1 MRNLRQIARKQWGR
15 AAAMAIM
22 AVLATSTAVFAQA
35 TGTSTI
41 RGTVEDSSG
50 GVLPGATVTLTNVG
64 TRNVSTSV
72 TDGRGGYLAVVFP
85 GTFDLK
91 VELEGFKT
99 YEQKG
104 IVIVPNDTR
113 GIDVRLEVGAQTETV
128 TVTAVTEVI
137 QTETGARE
145 GVLSAAQ
152 IDNLSIIGRS
162 SLELLRILPGVVAP
176 DASAFESVSFGGG
189 ANNTQGY
196 TVNGIRS
203 SNNTV
208 SLDGSNLI
216 DIGSNSGVIVGLN
229 NDMVQEVKVQSSN
242 FAAEYGTGGMS
253 VSAVTKAGTSEF
265 HGTLYDY
272 VRHHKFAANDRS
284 NSIAGVEKPKSSF
297 QYPGGNVGGPI
308 FWPGFNSNRDKL
320 FFFAGIEV
328 QRQDVDRGTT
338 FGVVPTLRQRAGDFS
353 EFLTSRGQNLN
364 QPVGAVLIP
373 QGFPGAGTPAP
384 GANLA
389 PYTHPLGRV
398 LANLYPEPNYSDA
411 NNRYNYALS
420 VLEPTNRLEM
430 KYRFDWNVT
439 NNTKAYVRLA
449 LDSEEVEGARGV
461 WWGASEVA
469 LPSPNLGTNKGRSI
483 SGNFVTVLSPTM
495 TNEAVVTFSRLKL
508 DNTYKDPAVM
518 SLSNYGLSPL
528 DAALTDSPYIPGVIT
543 NWGGGVSNMWSAAN
557 DMYAH
562 NDALLFS
569 NKVTKIAGAHG
580 LKFGVSVERLQK
592 QQNFQ
597 NNEEGYFVFAP
608 SWTPGSTGNAVG
620 DLLTGRLTQFD
631 QGTPSP
637 DGEYRMW
644 NFDFFAQDSW
654 KLRSNVTLEY
664 GVRGGYWTNNR
675 ELNNLGGIFDPGV
688 YDPRRGQYLDP
699 GTFQS
704 LNGVRYVERGDAPNG
719 ILPNRD
725 PFVMPRV
732 NLAWDIDGQ
741 GSNVLRG
748 GYGMFFNRNMGNVEY
763 DNTLRLPPYIYS
775 LSIETFAA
783 SNYGGGTGLN
793 YNTLDEVTL
802 QNRLGSTGINTLTS
816 DSFKFPKTHSF
827 SVSYARRIFFNQ
839 VAEIAYVGTRG
850 RDLVSR
856 VNLNVVPEGALLQ
869 GRIGNADLSVPVNRV
884 QLDNAAVNSLRP
896 YQAYPGITQYDFEGR
911 SDYNS
916 MQLTL
921 SRQTG
926 KRLQYFVAYTL
937 GQTKGTLGD
946 EYRNRDPFN
955 DAFTY
960 GIRDEDRRHILNV
973 SWNAFLPD
981 AARGAMD
988 NPFGRGL
995 LNGWQ
1000 LSGITTFASG
1010 QPVRLTFE
1018 GSAGSNGIAQAY
1030 YGTPD
1035 KVLSLRGGGGT
1046 ATGIAPIFTCDPR
1059 LDGKDVGE
1067 KLFDVSCIGFPAF
1080 GQQGDVIPPYDLR
1093 TPSRFNNDLTLFK
1106 NFQIRGE
1113 QKLQFRV
1120 GLFNIF
1126 NTSFITF
1133 AQSGEDVD
1141 LHLNTTCNRTVDN
1154 VPNGVGGFNNGV
1166 CDPTGGFRFTDNT
1179 IANFGKI
1186 NLKRGRRV
1194 IEFALKYYF

>member
-1 MRNLRQIARKQWGR
+1 MCNQQYVETRWAR
-15 AAAMAIM
+15 AAAMTFVAL
-22 AVLATSTAVFAQA
+22 LAASTAVFAQA
-35 TGTSTI
+35 TGTSTV

-50 GVLPGATVTLTNVG
+50 GVLPGATVTITNTG
-64 TRNVSTSV
+64 TKAVSSSV

-113 GIDVRLEVGAQTETV
+113 GIDVKLEVGAQTETV

-145 GVLSAAQ
+145 GVLSASQ
-152 IDNLSIIGRS
+152 IDNLSVIGRS

-176 DASAFESVSFGGG
+176 DASAFELVSFGGG

-272 VRHHKFAANDRS
+272 VRDHKFAANDRS
-284 NSIAGVEKPKSSF
+284 NAWAGVDKPKSSF

-308 FWPGFNSNRDKL
+308 FFPGFNSNRDKL

-328 QRQDVDRGTT
+328 QRQKNDPGAR
-338 FGVVPTLRQRAGDFS
+338 FGVVPTVKQRAGDFS
-353 EFLTSRGQNLN
+353 EFLVSNGQNLN
-364 QPVGAVLIP
+364 QPVGPVNIP

-384 GANLA
+384 GANLT
-389 PYTHPLGRV
+389 PYTVPLGKV
-398 LANLYPEPNYSDA
+398 LANLYPAPNYVDPA
-411 NNRYNYALS
+411 NRYNYVLS
-420 VLEPTNRLEM
+420 QLEPTNRLEM
-430 KYRFDWNVT
+430 KYRVDWNVT

-483 SGNFVTVLSPTM
+483 SGNVVTVLSPTM
-495 TNEAVVTFSRLKL
+495 TNEAVVTFSRLRL
-508 DNTYKDPAVM
+508 DNTYKDPSVM
-518 SLSNYGLSPL
+518 SLATYGVSL
-528 DAALTDSPYIPGVIT
+528 DAALTDSPYIPGVIP

-569 NKVTKIAGAHG
+569 DKLTKIAGAHG
-580 LKFGVSVERLQK
+580 LKFGISLERLQK

-597 NNEEGYFVFAP
+597 NDEEGRFIYAP
-608 SWTPGSTGNAVG
+608 SWSPGTTGNAVG
-620 DLLTGRLTQFD
+620 DILTGRPTQFVE
-631 QGTPSP
+631 GTPSP
-637 DGEYRMW
+637 DGEYRFW
-644 NFDFFAQDSW
+644 NLDLFAQDSW
-654 KLRSNVTLEY
+654 KLRSNLTFEY
-664 GVRGGYWTNNR
+664 GVRAGYWTNNR
-675 ELNNLGGIFDPGV
+675 ELNELGGIFDPSV
-688 YDPRRGQYLDP
+688 YDPTKAQFLDP
-699 GTFQS
+699 GTFET
-704 LNGVRYVERGDAPNG
+704 LNGVRYVDRGQAPSG
-719 ILPNRD
+719 ILDNRS
-725 PFVMPRV
+725 PFAMPRA

-741 GSNVLRG
+741 GNNVLRG
-748 GYGMFFNRNMGNVEY
+748 GYGMFYNRNMGNVEY
-763 DNTLRLPPYIYS
+763 DNTLRLPPYIYN
-775 LSIETFAA
+775 INTDVFAG
-783 SNYGGGTGLN
+783 SGYGGGVGLT
-793 YNTLDEVTL
+793 YDTVDEATLA
-802 QNRLGSTGINTLTS
+802 NRLGSTGINTLTD
-816 DSFKFPKTHSF
+816 DSFKFPMTHSF

-839 VAEIAYVGTRG
+839 VAEVAYVGTRG
-850 RDLVSR
+850 RNLVSR
-856 VNLNVVPEGALLQ
+856 VELNAVPQGALLQ
-869 GRIGNADLSVPVNRV
+869 GSVGNADLSIPVNRV
-884 QLDNAAVNSLRP
+884 QLDATAVNQFRP
-896 YQAYPGITQYDFEGR
+896 FQAYPNITQYDFEGD
-911 SDYNS
+911 SNYNS
-916 MQLTL
+916 FQFTL

-955 DAFTY
+955 AARTY

-981 AARGAMD
+981 AAKGGMD

-1000 LSGITTFASG
+1000 LSGITTFSSG
-1010 QPVRLTFE
+1010 TPLRLNFE
-1018 GSAGSNGIAQAY
+1018 GAVRSMGQAY

-1035 KVLSLRGGGGT
+1035 NRLTLQGGGDT
-1046 ATGIAPIFTCDPR
+1046 ITNTIAPVFTCDPR
-1059 LDGKDVGE
+1059 LDGADRGE
-1067 KLFDVSCIGFPAF
+1067 KILDISCIGFPAF
-1080 GQQGDVIPPYDLR
+1080 GEEGQVIPPYDLR
-1093 TPSRFNNDLTLFK
+1093 TPNRFNNDLTLFK
-1106 NFQIRGE
+1106 NFQIKGE
-1113 QKLQFRV
+1113 QKLQVRV
-1120 GLFNIF
+1120 GFFNIF
-1126 NTSFITF
+1126 NTSYITF
-1133 AQSGEDVD
+1133 AQSQEDVD

-1154 VPNGVGGFNNGV
+1154 VPNGIGGFNNGV
-1166 CDPTGGFRFTDNT
+1166 CDPLGGFSFTQNT
-1179 IANFGKI
+1179 IDNFGKI
-1186 NLKRGRRV
+1186 NLRRGHRV

>member
-1 MRNLRQIARKQWGR
+1 MRNLRQLAVKQWGR
-15 AAAMAIM
+15 IAVMAVM
-22 AVLATSTAVFAQA
+22 AVLATSTAAFAQA

-41 RGTVEDSSG
+41 RGTVQDSSG

-64 TRNVSTSV
+64 TRSVSTSV

-104 IVIVPNDTR
+104 IVIIPNDTR
-113 GIDVRLEVGAQTETV
+113 GIDVRLEVGLQTETV

-145 GVLSAAQ
+145 GVLTAAQ
-152 IDNLSIIGRS
+152 IDNLSVIGRS
-162 SLELLRILPGVVAP
+162 SLELLRILPGVVSP

-242 FAAEYGTGGMS
+242 FAAEYGTGGMA

-265 HGTLYDY
+265 HGTLYNY
-272 VRHHKFAANDRS
+272 MRHYKFAANDRS
-284 NSIAGVEKPKSSF
+284 NSIAGVEKPKSTF

-308 FWPGFNSNRDKL
+308 SLFGFNENRDKL

-328 QRQDVDRGTT
+328 QRQQVDRGST
-338 FGVVPTLRQRAGDFS
+338 FGVVPTLKQRAGDFS
-353 EFLTSRGQNLN
+353 EFLTNNGQNLN
-364 QPVGAVLIP
+364 QPVGPVLIP
-373 QGFPGAGTPAP
+373 QGFPGAGEPAP
-384 GANLA
+384 GANLT

-398 LANLYPEPNYSDA
+398 LANLYPTPNYSDP
-411 NNRYNYALS
+411 NNRYNYVLS

-449 LDSEEVEGARGV
+449 IDSEEVEGARGV

-469 LPSPNLGTNKGRSI
+469 LPSPNLGSNKGRSI
-483 SGNFVTVLSPTM
+483 SGNVVTVLSPTM
-495 TNEAVVTFSRLKL
+495 TNEAVVTFSRLRL
-508 DNTYKDPAVM
+508 DNTYKDPSIM
-518 SLSNYGLSPL
+518 SLSNYGLAPL
-528 DAALTDSPYIPGVIT
+528 DAALTDSPFIPGVVP

-569 NKVTKIAGAHG
+569 NKLTKIAGAHA
-580 LKFGVSVERLQK
+580 LKFGASLERLQK

-597 NNEEGYFVFAP
+597 NNEEGRFVYAP
-608 SWTPGSTGNAVG
+608 GWSPGSTGNAVG
-620 DLLTGRLTQFD
+620 DILTGRPTEFL

-637 DGEYRMW
+637 DGEYRFW

-654 KLRSNVTLEY
+654 KLRSNLTFEY
-664 GVRGGYWTNNR
+664 GVRGGYWTNNA
-675 ELNNLGGIFDPGV
+675 ELNGIGGIFDPSR
-688 YDPRRGQYLDP
+688 YDPTQGQFLDP
-699 GTFQS
+699 GTFQT
-704 LNGVRYVERGDAPNG
+704 LNGVRYVDRGEAPSG
-719 ILPNRD
+719 ILDNRS
-725 PFVMPRV
+725 PFLMPRV

-741 GSNVLRG
+741 GNNVLRG

-763 DNTLRLPPYIYS
+763 DNTLRLPPYIYGIGVDVFS
-775 LSIETFAA
+775 GGD
-783 SNYGGGTGLN
+783 YGGGTGLS
-793 YNTLDEVTL
+793 YDTIGEATLA
-802 QNRLGSTGINTLTS
+802 NRLGSSGINTLT
-816 DSFKFPKTHSF
+816 DESFKFPKTHSF

-839 VAEIAYVGTRG
+839 VAEVAYVGTRG

-856 VNLNVVPEGALLQ
+856 VELNAVPQGALLQ
-869 GRIGNADLSVPVNRV
+869 GTVGNADLSIPVNRV
-884 QLDNAAVNSLRP
+884 QLDAAAVNQFRP
-896 YQAYPGITQYDFEGR
+896 FQAYPNITQFDFTGE

-916 MQLTL
+916 MQITL

-926 KRLQYFVAYTL
+926 RRLQYFVAYTL

-955 DAFTY
+955 PARTY

-981 AARGAMD
+981 AAKGGMD

-1010 QPVRLTFE
+1010 QPLRLNFS
-1018 GSAGSNGIAQAY
+1018 GQARNMGAAY

-1035 KVLSLRGGGGT
+1035 NRLTLQGGGDT
-1046 ATGIAPIFTCDPR
+1046 ITNTIAPVFTCDPR
-1059 LDGKDVGE
+1059 LDGKGVGE
-1067 KLFDVSCIGFPAF
+1067 KLLDISCIGFPAF
-1080 GQQGDVIPPYDLR
+1080 GAEGQVIPPYDLR
-1093 TPSRFNNDLTLFK
+1093 TPTRFNNDLTLFK
-1106 NFQIRGE
+1106 NFQIKGE

-1120 GLFNIF
+1120 GFFNIF

-1133 AQSGEDVD
+1133 AQSQNDVD
-1141 LHLNTTCNRTVDN
+1141 LTLDTICNRTVDN
-1154 VPNGVGGFNNGV
+1154 VPNGVGGFNDGV
-1166 CDPTGGFRFTDNT
+1166 CDPTGGFSFTDNT
-1179 IANFGKI
+1179 LANFGKI

-1194 IEFALKYYF
+1194 VEFVLKYYF